1 MPLIAFLIILLFGA
15 GLFWFIA
22 YLLRKRLPRVA
33 LALVGVGTL
42 IALFLLGLWL
52 VEITGWQREGFYKQL
67 LYGLDKEELKEYVY
81 RQDDLQETTIFMM
94 SQSAIAL
101 HQMADLLDEPDPRI
115 AKHMAWM
122 AAYIS
127 DTDHFPLWKNKKKW
141 EQQLF
146 FLTQAAII
154 LGHYQL
160 YTGDE
165 KYHLQWEELSIYLVM
180 GISRSQY
187 KHLASRPED
196 MALRPADN
204 AAALYALKLYD
215 DAYGTNYLDVA
226 GEDWSEYIRRELQF
240 EDTKLPCA
248 GFTATN
254 RCRLPPVG
262 GSLALLNAYVAAA
275 DLPIST
281 DFWREFRYYY
291 KESFVNVFAWINVMG
306 RGEEA
311 PEFCDFSTAPLPCG
325 RYEAAFAQFAA
336 ATRED
341 WVTYYQ
347 LNNALLLDDMIH
359 PPNKL
364 WHEAPQEQVRGIL
377 NLAVR
382 LSAISRPSND

>member
-1 MPLIAFLIILLFGA
+1 MPFLAFLIILLFGA
-15 GLFWFIA
+15 GLFWFVA
-22 YLLRKRLPRVA
+22 WLLRNRLPKVA
-33 LALVGVGTL
+33 LALIGIGTL

-67 LYGLDKEELKEYVY
+67 LYGLEKEELKEYVY
-81 RQDDLQETTIFMM
+81 RQEDLQETTIFMM

-101 HQMADLLDEPDPRI
+101 QQMAPLLSKPDPRI
-115 AKHMAWM
+115 NKQLAWM
-122 AAYIS
+122 AAYVS
-127 DTDHFPLWKNKKKW
+127 DTDHFPLWNDRRAW

-146 FLTQAAII
+146 FLTHAAII

-160 YTGDE
+160 FTEDD
-165 KYHLQWEELSIYLVM
+165 KYQKQWEELAVYLVM

-215 DAYGTNYLDVA
+215 DGHGTNYLAVA
-226 GEDWSEYIRRELQF
+226 GEDWSEYIRRELQY
-240 EDTKLPCA
+240 EETKLPCA

-254 RCRLPPVG
+254 RCRLTPVG
-262 GSLALLNAYVAAA
+262 GSLALLNAYTAAA
-275 DLPIST
+275 ELPIST

-291 KESFVNVFAWINVMG
+291 KESFVNIFAWINVTAKTEDM
-306 RGEEA
+306 

-336 ATRED
+336 ASRED
-341 WVTYYQ
+341 WITYYQ
-347 LNNALLLDDMIH
+347 LNNALLLDDLLH
-359 PPNKL
+359 PPNNL
-364 WHEAPQEQVRGIL
+364 WQTAPQEQVRGIL

-382 LSAISRPSND
+382 LSAISRP